1 MQKVEREV
9 MFRSME
15 VRKVEV
21 EKELRKSEERSER
34 APTPAPAPPKRRLN
48 LPHLDQLIPP
58 LLVFL
63 VMAIIWEAV
72 SRTVAPMLPGPI
84 QTFAKS
90 WELIRDPFF
99 DKGPNNKG
107 LGWQLLF
114 SLGRVAIGFGVA
126 AAVGIPIGFLL
137 GGVPA
142 FYRAVN
148 PLIQILRPISPLAW
162 LPIGLA
168 TFKAANPAAYFVIF
182 ITAIWPI
189 ILNTAFGVQ
198 KIPAD
203 YISVA
208 RTLKLS
214 PWKRFTKIL
223 LPATLPYTFTG
234 LRISV
239 GIAWLVIVAAE
250 MLTGGVGIGFFVWDE
265 WNSLSL
271 EHIILAIFVIGLV
284 GLILDAAITRFGRR
298 FDYEVR

>member
-1 MQKVEREV
+1 MEKVE
-9 MFRSME
+9 ME
-15 VRKVEV
+15 VVFRTVEAETEV
-21 EKELRKSEERSER
+21 TRSEETSGEGPVLR
-34 APTPAPAPPKRRLN
+34 APKRRFRF
-48 LPHLDQLIPP
+48 PRLDRMIPP

-63 VMAIIWEAV
+63 IALGLWEAI
-72 SRTVAPMLPGPI
+72 SRTIAPMLPGPI
-84 QTFAKS
+84 QTFTKS
-90 WELIRDPFF
+90 WDLIRDPFF
-99 DKGPNNKG
+99 DKGPNDKG

-114 SLGRVAIGFGVA
+114 SLRRVAIGFGLA
-126 AAVGIPIGFLL
+126 AGVGIPIGFLI
-137 GGVPA
+137 GAVPL
-142 FYRAVN
+142 FHRAVN

-168 TFKAANPAAYFVIF
+168 AFKAANPAAYFVIF

-214 PWKRFTKIL
+214 PWRRFTKIL
-223 LPATLPYTFTG
+223 LPATLPFTFTG

-265 WNSLSL
+265 WNNLSL
-271 EHIILAIFVIGLV
+271 EHIILAFFVIGLV

-298 FDYEVR
+298 YDYETR

>member
-1 MQKVEREV
+1 MEKVE
-9 MFRSME
+9 ME
-15 VRKVEV
+15 VVFRTVEA
-21 EKELRKSEERSER
+21 ETKMSRSGET
-34 APTPAPAPPKRRLN
+34 PGEGPVTPAPKRRFR
-48 LPHLDQLIPP
+48 LPRLDRMIPP
-58 LLVFL
+58 LLEFL
-63 VMAIIWEAV
+63 IALGIWEAI
-72 SRTVAPMLPGPI
+72 SRTVAPLLPGPI
-84 QTFAKS
+84 QTFTKS
-90 WELIRDPFF
+90 WDLIRDPFF
-99 DKGPNNKG
+99 DKGPNDKG
-107 LGWQLLF
+107 LGWQLLY
-114 SLGRVAIGFGVA
+114 SLGRVAVGFGLA
-126 AAVGIPIGFLL
+126 ASVGIPVGFLI

-223 LPATLPYTFTG
+223 LPATLPFTFTG

-265 WNSLSL
+265 WNNLSL
-271 EHIILAIFVIGLV
+271 EHIILAIFLIGLV
-284 GLILDAAITRFGRR
+284 GLILDAAITRFGRGY
-298 FDYEVR
+298 DYETR